1 MAFEDTPGTA
11 DEQPADDIRSALA
24 AAFATSE
31 TDAAE
36 TPAKPAAKPKAAES
50 DAGPDGGDAEFEAE
64 SEAAPK
70 EKPAPKAK
78 GAEAEPDAVD
88 ADPDKAAAA
97 KSDADKAEAAVTG
110 KWSAKDKEILKTLPP
125 EGRELILRRHKEM
138 EGAFTKKTQESAAFR
153 KEYEP
158 VDKIFEPYRDQMRQS
173 GYTPQTLIQ
182 AWANVEDRLMKGD
195 GVAVVAGLINGYK
208 IDLGRVA
215 QALGIRPRS
224 AAAAANPST
233 NAQDQNGTG
242 QPDPATGGNQIQLP
256 PEIMQTLQTL
266 ATRQTEFERRIAA
279 EDRQRADS
287 ARAAQQSAVQRIETE
302 LETFKSAQDDKGN
315 PLHPHFEELETEM
328 ALLAKAAIEAR
339 LPVPPLKELYE
350 KAAWANPSTR
360 DAMHAARDRAQQEKA
375 AAEARAKAAKARK
388 AGSSVNG
395 APGPGQAQQGRQV
408 ERTLRE
414 ELDAAAEDLGA

>member
-1 MAFEDTPGTA
+1 MALEDVKDAA
-11 DEQPADDIRSALA
+11 DEQPADDIRSALTA
-24 AAFATSE
+24 AIATSE
-31 TDAAE
+31 EDAGDAS
-36 TPAKPAAKPKAAES
+36 AKPAAKPKASAAAEGAE
-50 DAGPDGGDAEFEAE
+50 DAGEGEVGEE
-64 SEAAPK
+64 APK
-70 EKPAPKAK
+70 EKPASKAK
-78 GAEAEPDAVD
+78 ATEAEPEGAD
-88 ADPDKAAAA
+88 ADQEKAAAA
-97 KSDADKAEAAVTG
+97 KSEADKAEAAITG

-125 EGRELILRRHKEM
+125 EGRDLILRRHKEM
-138 EGAFTKKTQESAAFR
+138 EGAFTKKTQEHAAFR

-208 IDLGRVA
+208 IDLGKVA
-215 QALGIRPRS
+215 QQLGIRPRQAP
-224 AAAAANPST
+224 AAPAAT
-233 NAQDQNGTG
+233 QDGTAIAEG
-242 QPDPATGGNQIQLP
+242 ANQIQLP
-256 PEIMQTLQTL
+256 PEIMDTLRSL
-266 ATRQTEFERRIAA
+266 ANKQTEFERRIAD
-279 EDRQRADS
+279 EDRQRANT
-287 ARAAQQSAVQRIETE
+287 ARAARDSAEQRVMTE
-302 LETFKSAQDDKGN
+302 IETFKSAQDDKGN

-328 ALLAKAAIEAR
+328 SLLAKAAIEAR
-339 LPVPPLKELYE
+339 LPVPPLQELYE

-375 AAEARAKAAKARK
+375 ATEARAKAAKARK

-414 ELDAAAEDLGA
+414 QLEAAAEDSA